1 MSNYPPSSDNYMEN
15 PSARSPRSFR
25 THFQVPR
32 QSSRQFDAYGP
43 ITSTGSLYNTN
54 DSMARYDTRRTD
66 NRFGPPMQNSQMTG
80 APFSYDVNGGS
91 QTWNAAAA
99 NAFAGAPH
107 TIAAPA
113 LGAMAPIGSQT
124 GRLRS
129 TRPRGGLPGVRCLTC
144 GVPLLTLLTDVAA
157 LARSSS
163 HATAVREH
171 GPVPPWAAN
180 AP

>member
-1 MSNYPPSSDNYMEN
+1 MTNYPPAPDNYMEN
-15 PSARSPRSFR
+15 SSARSPRAFR
-25 THFQVPR
+25 NQFQIPR

-54 DSMARYDTRRTD
+54 NNNNDSMARYDTRRMD
-66 NRFGPPMQNSQMTG
+66 NRFGPPMQNTHMNG
-80 APFSYDVNGGS
+80 APFSYDVNAGS

-107 TIAAPA
+107 ALAPPA

-129 TRPRGGLPGVRCLTC
+129 TRPRAGLPGVSYLTC
-144 GVPLLTLLTDVAA
+144 DTA
-157 LARSSS
+157 LS
-163 HATAVREH
+163 HSADIHLFSLGLSNNPCNNPSRI
-171 GPVPPWAAN
+171 
-180 AP
+180 